1 MNKYFYKYIKIIKGF
16 GVITYVRDKMNLFDG
31 FIVILSEIDLFLI
44 DALSSSNS
52 KSSAFSAF
60 RTIRIIR
67 IFRVL
72 RVTRL
77 IRYLKKNDKIYL

>member
-1 MNKYFYKYIKIIKGF
+1 
-16 GVITYVRDKMNLFDG
+16 MNLFDG
-31 FIVILSEIDLFLI
+31 LIVILSEIDIFLI
-44 DALSSSNS
+44 DVLTESNS

-77 IRYLKKNDKIYL
+77 IRYILLYKLFFYYKNNNII